1 MLCHARC
8 CQFPPWL
15 LVVGMGARWLTAI
28 AASFAALLP
37 PWLPVALLTVAALH
51 SFGLPSC
58 LRIVVAVML
67 PPADCSLT
75 DSRSFLEYLPCHAHF
90 TLVLCCFASKLVL
103 ECCKIGVAQVQVL
116 HPPEILAEGPRLQ
129 DVVTGHSISVRALV
143 LSSLCEYRQKICNNY
158 VVGYFLGCKEGVRY
172 AFVNTADDFFHSFV
186 WWPAVEE
193 LLVFLVISSSITT
206 PYWS

>member
-1 MLCHARC
+1 
-8 CQFPPWL
+8 
-15 LVVGMGARWLTAI
+15 
-28 AASFAALLP
+28 
-37 PWLPVALLTVAALH
+37 
-51 SFGLPSC
+51 
-58 LRIVVAVML
+58 ML

-186 WWPAVEE
+186 
-193 LLVFLVISSSITT
+193 
-206 PYWS
+206 